1 MRDNLDHVKDHGA
14 FDTEFALG
22 QINLIPES
30 VNPKGENVLK
40 IE

>member
-1 MRDNLDHVKDHGA
+1 MPLKADTVTKDYVKDAGV
-14 FDTEFALG
+14 FAD
-22 QINLIPES
+22 IFNYYPES

>member
-1 MRDNLDHVKDHGA
+1 MGWSKFCVRQNELPIEDKIH
-14 FDTEFALG
+14 
-22 QINLIPES
+22 PES

>member
-1 MRDNLDHVKDHGA
+1 MIFLAFNLFERINFYLLCA
-14 FDTEFALG
+14 FYILLF
-22 QINLIPES
+22 PES